1 MGGNFSV
8 RRDLYVHHFVNPRI
22 QEKQEQVMV
31 RLMAVPGENRLVCN
45 KSNPFGHV
53 ISNKDEGQQAVITGI
68 YVLFIAN
75 ETKHDVVVR
84 LSGLFETTKQENQ
97 DVQHIDDSGALKILC
112 PANYNKAVEGN
123 DRILYKPR
131 LKDDVIRTY
140 AGLEGAMLQDQSITL
155 NNADEESIVLEMAHP
170 MVHFII
176 TNQELLKPESG
187 DLVNRERF
195 FEIKPEFF
203 QKARQFYNDTIHAS
217 MHTTRFEET
226 RLSCAPPRDVLDDIQ
241 NKKDPSSLPNVT
253 LVLQLNY
260 LMITPG
266 EPKMRHEEIKV

>member
-1 MGGNFSV
+1 MGGNFSA

-45 KSNPFGHV
+45 KTNPFQHL
-53 ISNKDEGQQAVITGI
+53 ISSKDEGQRAVITGI

-75 ETKHDVVVR
+75 ETKHDVVVK
-84 LSGLFETTKQENQ
+84 LAGLFETKKNDNQ
-97 DVQHIDDSGALKILC
+97 DVQHIDDSGMLNILC

-131 LKDDVIRTY
+131 LRDDVIKTY
-140 AGLEGAMLQDQSITL
+140 AGLDVAMLQDQSITL
-155 NNADEESIVLEMAHP
+155 NNADEESVVLEITHP

-187 DLVNRERF
+187 DIVKHERF
-195 FEIKPEFF
+195 FELKPEFF
-203 QKARQFYNDTIHAS
+203 QKARQFYNDTIYAS

-260 LMITPG
+260 LMITQG
-266 EPKMRHEEIKV
+266 EGKMRHQEIKV